1 MKKETPLQSII
12 EALEAAKSSVDSRD
26 VILGLDFALI
36 IVKGFEPI
44 IKNKIETAKLIGAN
58 EALKEVNKKFSTKE

>member
-1 MKKETPLQSII
+1 MKETPLQPII

-58 EALKEVNKKFSTKE
+58 EALKDVNKKFSTKE

>member
-1 MKKETPLQSII
+1 MKETPLQPII

-26 VILGLDFALI
+26 VILGLDFALTM
-36 IVKGFEPI
+36 VKGFEPVVEQ
-44 IKNKIETAKLIGAN
+44 KIETAKLVGAN

>member
-58 EALKEVNKKFSTKE
+58 EALKDVNKKFSTKE